1 MTLSNEGFGLGDTCC
16 MLNRGAGF
24 WDDASGLFQEHDDPQ
39 RVNEQS
45 WHKAQQQKE
54 PKALFPGNEPCC

>member
-1 MTLSNEGFGLGDTCC
+1 MRVLGLVTHVACSTEVLAFGS
-16 MLNRGAGF
+16 
-24 WDDASGLFQEHDDPQ
+24 DASGLFQEHDDPQ

-54 PKALFPGNEPCC
+54 PKALFPGSKPCC